1 MKTKVKK
8 ATSLL
13 LVSVMAMSL
22 LAGCGGSKTTSE
34 GGSSTPAAS
43 EKPATEKPKE
53 DVKLEF
59 WTISLQPTFN
69 DYFNNLIAAYEGEH
83 PNVKIDWKDF
93 PYDAIQNKLLTSIA
107 SDQAPAVVN
116 LNTELANQMGSK
128 NALVDF
134 NAELTAEQKG
144 LYFDGIYN
152 STVVNGKGF
161 ALPWY
166 TGLPVLFLNKD
177 LVEKAGLDINNPPK
191 TNDELHAWAKQ
202 MKEKANVGGYTI
214 RTDATIF
221 VAEGVPLLSED
232 NTKAAFNTPEAEKI
246 VASYVDLINSGAIP
260 KEDAN
265 YDKQVQYYV
274 SEQVGMTISNSS
286 FINRLKTTSEDIY
299 KKTVAVPAPVGK
311 GDVRFSSTMNIAVP
325 SATKHKDE
333 AVDFA
338 LFVTNAANQLDF
350 SKKANTLPST
360 KDSIKDAF
368 FTNDD
373 GTLEAKAKIASAQ
386 SLDKASDFLL
396 GVKNAG
402 DIRSAIGKK
411 LQNVYLNGAD
421 IKKELTTAEKDV
433 NDILEKNK

>member
-1 MKTKVKK
+1 MKTKFKK

-22 LAGCGGSKTTSE
+22 LAGCGSSKTTSE
-34 GGSSTPAAS
+34 GGSATPA
-43 EKPATEKPKE
+43 PAATDKPKE

-69 DYFNNLIAAYEGEH
+69 DYFNKLIAAYETEH

-177 LVEKAGLDINNPPK
+177 VVEKAGLDINNPPK

-202 MKEKANVGGYTI
+202 MKEKANVAGYTI

-232 NTKAAFNTPEAEKI
+232 NSKAAFNTPEAEQI

-333 AVDFA
+333 AVEFA

-350 SKKANTLPST
+350 SKAANTLPST
-360 KDSIKDAF
+360 KDSVKDAF

-373 GTLEAKAKIASAQ
+373 GTLEAKAKIASAK
-386 SLDKASDFLL
+386 SLEKASDFLL

-402 DIRSAIGKK
+402 DIRSADRKS
-411 LQNVYLNGAD
+411 V
-421 IKKELTTAEKDV
+421 V
-433 NDILEKNK
+433 